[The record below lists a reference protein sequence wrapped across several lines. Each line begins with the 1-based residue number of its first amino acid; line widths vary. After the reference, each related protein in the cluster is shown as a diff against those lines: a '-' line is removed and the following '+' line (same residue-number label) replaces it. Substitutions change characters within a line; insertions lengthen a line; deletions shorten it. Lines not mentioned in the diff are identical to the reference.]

1 MHYYKVIK
9 NQNVI
14 DIYSGDKF
22 RYVKYQP
29 KHKVLLLCNITE
41 AMGFLSDSGKCYH
54 LNSLLPFP
62 NDLYP
67 TVEIVEITE
76 IEYEQLKKNS
86 LMTSDEIRED
96 LLAELM
102 ERGML

>member
-1 MHYYKVIK
+1 MKDQKV
-9 NQNVI
+9 V
-14 DIYSGDKF
+14 DLYSGDNF

-29 KHKVLLLCNITE
+29 KHKILLLCNISE
-41 AMGFLSDSGKCYH
+41 AMGFLSDSDKCYH

-62 NDLYP
+62 DNLYP
-67 TVEIVEITE
+67 TVEAVEITE
-76 IEYEQLKKNS
+76 IEYEQLKKNMF
-86 LMTSDEIRED
+86 MTSDEIRED